1 MQKITLKEYNKA
13 LLICQQYRAQIDTE
27 IGRTPLRSFIEYNK
41 HRMSKRLVNT
51 LNKATAKF
59 EAVEDLTEGKLLTVR
74 GCGQLTLQ
82 EFNNLI
88 LEMI

>member
-82 EFNNLI
+82 EFNTLI
-88 LEMI
+88 LETL

>member
-1 MQKITLKEYNKA
+1 MTKITLKEYNKA

-82 EFNNLI
+82 EFNNLM
-88 LEMI
+88 LETL